1 MGRLKKIAVRLFILI
16 MFNVF
21 SIGCFAMEKGN
32 TEKNVI
38 SKNEKQEKNNKKEGD
53 SNFGLNFFD
62 VKQNENVLL
71 GRKIKPEKQEN
82 NFFDKNEN
90 KLKKPCFENINSVNL
105 NKDNSNN
112 KENEKSNE
120 RLKLCEEY
128 LIAIISKL
136 LKEPFSF
143 DFFKYSNTKDWTI
156 PKKLKFIVDEY
167 KKDILDYYLK
177 KNFKFMYQK
186 YIDKYLKKKEIKEK
200 CNVEK
205 CNVNIRDRYIRV
217 YENMGDRLIKNCV
230 NIEMPKEFF
239 DSENLNGE
247 ELLKE
252 LTTKAKVILGNAAVK
267 TREDLKNI
275 SDLDFEYIKSDLLL
289 KSRHFENDKDFNG
302 YWNYIEKGLKQ
313 LKKDDLCYSYLDD
326 PDNFIQSLGYVLKYI
341 SKNGR
346 NFSRSINNYLYISND
361 NGLKIYDTNDKQVK
375 DIQFEDFNIK
385 EAIFLANQKSPENI
399 KREDIDKYLFLEDRE
414 EKAEQIKFATDEF
427 KKLVFVDAV
436 LDNISINVNDEYKN
450 INNIGN
456 INEKIEIIRRTVIPR
471 EQNDELRKT
480 RFSIVF
486 PKGVDE
492 EQALKYAR
500 EIAYKV
506 KKIIGQAIIVTKRK
520 FDNAS
525 VCDFDNL
532 KKNVCSRKDFK
543 QYLEKRFNKEEI
555 EALSKELKKI
565 TTKDTIS
572 IFDYFKKFENFIET
586 INFKY
591 RVLNNLNKV
600 GESKCPVNFSIEGE
614 DLKNDSFKYGGFTI
628 KFEDYD
634 LEEELKKAEQNKRM
648 FISRK

>member
-32 TEKNVI
+32 TEKDVI

-252 LTTKAKVILGNAAVK
+252 LTIKAKVILGNAAVK

>member
-1 MGRLKKIAVRLFILI
+1 MRRFKKIAVRLFIL
-16 MFNVF
+16 MTFNIF
-21 SIGCFAMEKGN
+21 SIGCFAMEKVN
-32 TEKNVI
+32 TEKDVI

-71 GRKIKPEKQEN
+71 GRKIKPEKKED

-128 LIAIISKL
+128 LIAVISKL

-186 YIDKYLKKKEIKEK
+186 YIDKYLKKKGIK
-200 CNVEK
+200 EK

-239 DSENLNGE
+239 DSKNLNGE

-252 LTTKAKVILGNAAVK
+252 LTIKAKVILGNAAVK

-289 KSRHFENDKDFNG
+289 KSRHFEDDKDFNG

-313 LKKDDLCYSYLDD
+313 LKKEDLCYSYLDD

-361 NGLKIYDTNDKQVK
+361 NGLKIYNTNDKQVK

-414 EKAEQIKFATDEF
+414 ERAEQIKFATDEF

-520 FDNAS
+520 FDNAN

-591 RVLNNLNKV
+591 RVSNNLNKV
-600 GESKCPVNFSIEGE
+600 GESKCPVDFSIGGE